1 MSQEAVQSIAV
12 TSPPPE
18 PKAAPTSVPIWLII
32 TFFLLLW
39 LAMVYFDQNSG
50 WFDTHVYLPYHSL
63 AELEKFQPP
72 QGGTTGQGRENFEK
86 ICALCHNSD
95 GTGRPNQAPPFVG
108 SEWVLGP
115 VNRLIRIPQLGIN
128 GPIKVKGVE
137 FQGTQNMAA
146 MGAAL
151 SDQDLADVLTYIRTS
166 WGNKASPVTAAQVKA
181 VRTELGNRTQQL
193 SADELMQV
201 Q

>member
-1 MSQEAVQSIAV
+1 
-12 TSPPPE
+12 
-18 PKAAPTSVPIWLII
+18 
-32 TFFLLLW
+32 
-39 LAMVYFDQNSG
+39 
-50 WFDTHVYLPYHSL
+50 
-63 AELEKFQPP
+63 
-72 QGGTTGQGRENFEK
+72 
-86 ICALCHNSD
+86 
-95 GTGRPNQAPPFVG
+95 
-108 SEWVLGP
+108 
-115 VNRLIRIPQLGIN
+115 
-128 GPIKVKGVE
+128 VKGVE